1 MQGKQVKTAKT
12 LALRKRHMYQPQ
24 FKQLSFENF
33 HMPFGGKLD
42 KSNRWIK
49 MADSFP
55 WYEAELLYARKFPSK
70 RGAPALTV
78 RMALGSL
85 IIKEKLGLSDDET
98 IEQIR
103 ENPYLQYFIGLE
115 SYQNEAP
122 FDGSMLTHFRKRL
135 NHGDLAELQE
145 KLRRQYQKKQDK
157 SDDDDK
163 TSGSPTGIKN
173 KGKLIVD
180 ATCAPADIA
189 YPTDLGL
196 LNDAREKS
204 ETIIDKLYQQAAE
217 GVKKPRTYRKNARK
231 EFLSMSMKRKLAR
244 HLLYRGIGKQ
254 LRYLGRN
261 LRSIEKLTQQ
271 VSLSVLGKKWYRNL
285 LVITELYRQQIEM
298 HRRGRK
304 SIEDRLVS
312 ISQPH
317 VRPMVRGKAAAKTE
331 FGMKLS
337 ISVVDGWSIVERM
350 SWKNYNE
357 GCDLIK
363 DIERYRARYGYYP
376 ESAHADKI
384 YRTKANR
391 LWCQAKNIRLSGV
404 PLGRPPKDPE
414 RNRARRKQIQEDE
427 GIRNAVEGK
436 FGQAKRRFSLNRLMA
451 RLAESSKT
459 VVSII
464 FLVMNLEHLLSVH
477 FLCFFL
483 RHMQSWIA
491 DNGQDSRFRMSLWAL
506 WNSGNSNVPMAM
518 AVG

>member
-1 MQGKQVKTAKT
+1 
-12 LALRKRHMYQPQ
+12 
-24 FKQLSFENF
+24 
-33 HMPFGGKLD
+33 
-42 KSNRWIK
+42 

-55 WYEAELLYARKFPSK
+55 WYEAELLYAKKFPSK
-70 RGAPALTV
+70 RGVPALTD

-85 IIKEKLGLSDDET
+85 IIKEKLGLIDDET
-98 IEQIR
+98 NEQIR
-103 ENPYLQYFIGLE
+103 DNPYHQYFIGLE

-122 FDGSMLTHFRKRL
+122 FDGSMLTHFHKRL

-145 KLRRQYQKKQDK
+145 KLRLQYHQKQEKSD
-157 SDDDDK
+157 SDDDE
-163 TSGSPTGIKN
+163 TPGTN
-173 KGKLIVD
+173 AGKFIVD

-189 YPTDLGL
+189 YPTDLGI
-196 LNDAREKS
+196 LNDSREKS
-204 ETIIDKLYQQAAE
+204 ETIIDKLYQHAPE
-217 GVKKPRTYRKNARK
+217 DIEKPRTYRKKARK
-231 EFLSMSMKRKLAR
+231 DFLGMSMKRKLSR

-261 LRSIEKLTQQ
+261 LKSIEKLSQR
-271 VSLSVLGKKWYRNL
+271 VSLSVLEKQWYRNL
-285 LVITELYRQQIEM
+285 LVISELYRQQLEM
-298 HRRGRK
+298 HCSGRK
-304 SIEDRLVS
+304 SIDDRLVS
-312 ISQPH
+312 ICQPH
-317 VRPMVRGKAAAKTE
+317 VRPIVHGKAAAKTE

-363 DIERYRARYGYYP
+363 EIVHYHDRYGYYP

-391 LWCQAKNIRLSGV
+391 LWCQAKVIRLSGV
-404 PLGRPPKDPE
+404 SLVRPPKDPE

-436 FGQAKRRFSLNRLMA
+436 FGQAKRRFSLNRVMA

-464 FLVMNLEHLLSVH
+464 FLVMNLEHLLSIH
-477 FLCFFL
+477 FWRFFVQFL
-483 RHMQSWIA
+483 WPWSANNRA
-491 DNGQDSRFRMSLWAL
+491 NDLFRMTFYSLLHGENSIAPIAL
-506 WNSGNSNVPMAM
+506 AAG
-518 AVG
+518 

>member
-1 MQGKQVKTAKT
+1 
-12 LALRKRHMYQPQ
+12 MYQPRY
-24 FKQLSFENF
+24 KQLSFEDF
-33 HMPFGGKLD
+33 YIPFGGKLD

-49 MADSFP
+49 MANTVP
-55 WYEAELLYARKFPSK
+55 WYEAELLYAKKFPSK

-98 IEQIR
+98 IEQIK

-115 SYQNEAP
+115 SYQHEAP

-135 NHGDLAELQE
+135 NHGDLAALQE
-145 KLRRQYQKKQDK
+145 KLRLQCQKKQEK
-157 SDDDDK
+157 SASDDDEAP
-163 TSGSPTGIKN
+163 GSRN

-196 LNDAREKS
+196 LNNAREKS
-204 ETIIDKLYQQAAE
+204 EIIIDKLYRQAPAD
-217 GVKKPRTYRKNARK
+217 VTKPRTYRKNARK
-231 EFLSMSMKRKLAR
+231 DFLRLSMKRKNSSR
-244 HLLYRGIGKQ
+244 VLYRGIGKQ
-254 LRYLGRN
+254 LRYLDRN
-261 LRSIEKLTQQ
+261 LKSIEKLSQH
-271 VSLSVLGKKWYRNL
+271 VSLSVLEKQWYRNL
-285 LVITELYRQQIEM
+285 LVISELYRQQLEM
-298 HRRGRK
+298 HCSGRK
-304 SIEDRLVS
+304 SIGDRLVS

-337 ISVVDGWSIVERM
+337 ISVVDGWSEIERM
-350 SWKNYNE
+350 SWNNYNE

-363 DIERYRARYGYYP
+363 EIERYRERYGDYP

-391 LWCQAKNIRLSGV
+391 LWCQANNIRLSGV

-436 FGQAKRRFSLNRLMA
+436 FGQAKRRFSLSRVMA

-477 FLCFFL
+477 FLRYCVRCTSSWRVNNGSYNHL
-483 RHMQSWIA
+483 RTTI
-491 DNGQDSRFRMSLWAL
+491 
-506 WNSGNSNVPMAM
+506 
-518 AVG
+518 